1 MVSRRGRL
9 RMTPRFRI
17 VWAAA
22 CAAGFAAGQ
31 EPGECEPPAARGRI
45 VEFSPSLR
53 LDLEKKEVVVDAEV
67 ALTEGPLELLL
78 CPRRTKEHESILV
91 ADVDPRGFHI
101 ALNQIAEP
109 GAPVQYEPE
118 FAPPRGQAVRIDVEW
133 EHERKVR
140 RCDARRWVRQAAEDP
155 KDVRELSADFVFAGS
170 RFVRAPG
177 QSRLQWLGDEGY
189 LVCVSNFPGAIVD
202 VSMKSDSSNAALLFE
217 AWTDRIPPKGTKV
230 RVYIRPEA
238 GRDS

>member
-1 MVSRRGRL
+1 
-9 RMTPRFRI
+9 MTPPFRI
-17 VWAAA
+17 VLTAA
-22 CAAGFAAGQ
+22 CAAGLAAAEG
-31 EPGECEPPAARGRI
+31 PGESEPPAAKGRI

-53 LDLEKKEVVVDAEV
+53 LDLENKEVVVDAEV

-78 CPRRTKEHESILV
+78 CPRRTKEHESILA
-91 ADVDPRGFHI
+91 ADVDPRAFYV

-109 GAPVQYEPE
+109 GSPVQYEPE
-118 FAPPRGQAVRIDVEW
+118 FAPPKGQAVRIEVEW
-133 EHERKVR
+133 EHAGKVH
-140 RCDARRWVRQAAEDP
+140 RCDARRWIRQAAENP

-230 RVYIRPEA
+230 RVSIRPEA
-238 GRDS
+238 DRGR